1 MVVAGTTDV
10 GMVERQ
16 FWRLGWAHRGLPIE
30 AVLKDG
36 VDRAVRSGADLEAA
50 AARRL
55 EPLDTVL
62 AGQPQDAETGAE
74 ALLGMRPAAQDDL
87 DQGGGIVA
95 DGGGLALD
103 TLVGP
108 AGVAAMGRRH
118 VLGHGGVAAAGTAQQ
133 VTSDALAFVEQLD
146 GALGNAR
153 LDLLAQQA
161 VRHRV
166 VMAVDVDMIVERD
179 AALAPLGIDVG
190 LDRQGRQS
198 GPVEFVEQLAPAD
211 A

>member
-1 MVVAGTTDV
+1 MVVAGTADV

-16 FWRLGWAHRGLPIE
+16 FWRLRWAHRGLPIE
-30 AVLKDG
+30 AGLKDG
-36 VDRAVRSGADLEAA
+36 VDPAVRSGADPEAA
-50 AARRL
+50 AA
-55 EPLDTVL
+55 P
-62 AGQPQDAETGAE
+62 
-74 ALLGMRPAAQDDL
+74 
-87 DQGGGIVA
+87 
-95 DGGGLALD
+95 
-103 TLVGP
+103 
-108 AGVAAMGRRH
+108 
-118 VLGHGGVAAAGTAQQ
+118 
-133 VTSDALAFVEQLD
+133 
-146 GALGNAR
+146 R

-211 A
+211 AEAAHRPAVELAEQRGDRAVQLGQGEEALVAQAGPEPAPRHPDPDPRPCPVAPGAPPG